1 MRKPS
6 KEPTESEGGK
16 PIATDLN
23 APFVSFDNI
32 PAFGVTHG
40 MFNIVLAASRPTLM
54 LDGQV
59 PNIPVVR
66 AQLQCSLEGLHLL
79 RASIE
84 QLILLATSTS
94 DKAS

>member
-6 KEPTESEGGK
+6 RAPNESEADK

-23 APFVSFDNI
+23 APFISFDSI
-32 PAFGVTHG
+32 PAFGVTNG

-54 LDGQV
+54 LGGQV
-59 PNIPVVR
+59 PNIPMVR
-66 AQLQCSLEGLHLL
+66 AQLQCSLEGLHML

-84 QLILLATSTS
+84 QLILLGTNTPGQ
-94 DKAS
+94 AS